1 MEAVLPIK
9 LSMTPENSI
18 QKLLSTFPS
27 EKKFLGTS
35 TSTQGGQEIRLPAHG
50 DFIPYTP
57 IHDALRRCHFH

>member
-9 LSMTPENSI
+9 LSMTPEIST
-18 QKLLSTFPS
+18 QKLLSNS
-27 EKKFLGTS
+27 LAEENFLGTS

>member
-1 MEAVLPIK
+1 
-9 LSMTPENSI
+9 MTPEIST
-18 QKLLSTFPS
+18 QKLLSNS
-27 EKKFLGTS
+27 LAEENFLGTS

>member
-18 QKLLSTFPS
+18 QKLLSNS
-27 EKKFLGTS
+27 LAEENFLGTS

-57 IHDALRRCHFH
+57 IHDALRRCHFY